1 MWLFVG
7 KTSPEGCCF
16 AQSSV
21 CGARGRGEMEAGTS
35 RGSVPAGTRGVER
48 SGQELAH
55 SPGGLGPL
63 SLACSCRVPVGPLC
77 VCLSWPFLIRTW
89 SVLGSNPV
97 TSFHPPYPF
106 TGTICKRNTAAN

>member
-35 RGSVPAGTRGVER
+35 RGSVPAGTSGWSARGR
-48 SGQELAH
+48 SWRIPRAAW
-55 SPGGLGPL
+55 GL
-63 SLACSCRVPVGPLC
+63 CRWPAAVVFLWGRC
-77 VCLSWPFLIRTW
+77 VCVCPGLFL
-89 SVLGSNPV
+89 
-97 TSFHPPYPF
+97 
-106 TGTICKRNTAAN
+106 

>member
-48 SGQELAH
+48 SGEAGAF
-55 SPGGLGPL
+55 PGGLGQPL

-77 VCLSWPFLIRTW
+77 V
-89 SVLGSNPV
+89 SVLAFSYGDVVMLGSNPV
-97 TSFHPPYPF
+97 TSFHPPVPLYRHHLQ
-106 TGTICKRNTAAN
+106 TQHSREG